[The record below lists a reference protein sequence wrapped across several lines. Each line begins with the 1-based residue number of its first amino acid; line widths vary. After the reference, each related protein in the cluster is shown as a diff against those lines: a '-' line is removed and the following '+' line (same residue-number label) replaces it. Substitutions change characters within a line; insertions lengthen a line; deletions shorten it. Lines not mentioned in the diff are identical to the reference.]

1 MVNQQFSKSIA
12 TLPLLILFVLG
23 VLLSIAT
30 ELPYGGWI
38 QIPIL
43 ALVWWRLDLNHS
55 RNIQSHF
62 VAGLVFGIGYFVIG
76 LWWLYISLHDVGG
89 MHPLLSCAAVLLL
102 SAYMALYFSIATL
115 AIPLFKKTRVTGLL
129 LGASW
134 VVMEFL
140 RGYIFTG
147 FPWMGL
153 AESQINGPFAPIAP
167 LFGGLA
173 CTFLVIW
180 ISWEL
185 TQLKKRTAFSV
196 AVIICAIGE
205 SD

>member
-1 MVNQQFSKSIA
+1 MIDPFSRGRHQGIHF
-12 TLPLLILFVLG
+12 L
-23 VLLSIAT
+23 VLLLLGAILAGAA

-102 SAYMALYFSIATL
+102 SA
-115 AIPLFKKTRVTGLL
+115 
-129 LGASW
+129 
-134 VVMEFL
+134 
-140 RGYIFTG
+140 
-147 FPWMGL
+147 
-153 AESQINGPFAPIAP
+153 
-167 LFGGLA
+167 
-173 CTFLVIW
+173 
-180 ISWEL
+180 
-185 TQLKKRTAFSV
+185 
-196 AVIICAIGE
+196 
-205 SD
+205 